1 MNKYYRGFYKLSTI
15 KLSLLFFVLVFVC
28 ACSQVTPFE
37 DRRREPGTEY
47 IYVGSSKPGA
57 PVICYNSLFY
67 SKEEINLM
75 ANDLCATNDE
85 NTKAELVK
93 TDSFSCRLLVPTK
106 AYYKCV
112 K

>member
-1 MNKYYRGFYKLSTI
+1 MSTI
-15 KLSLLFFVLVFVC
+15 KLFLLFFMLAFVG
-28 ACSQVTPFE
+28 ACSQVMPFE

-47 IYVGSSKPGA
+47 IYVGSSKPQA

-67 SKEEINLM
+67 NKEEIKDM
-75 ANDLCATNDE
+75 ADKLCHANDE
-85 NTKAELVK
+85 NTKAELVN
-93 TDSFSCRLLVPTK
+93 TEYFSCRLLVPTK